1 LETGEREKRWK
12 RHSNKC
18 NWSKTINVKLVI
30 MTVGSIE
37 KKMNEKK
44 INTIHKDKHK
54 KKRKTHTIGKK

>member
-1 LETGEREKRWK
+1 
-12 RHSNKC
+12 
-18 NWSKTINVKLVI
+18 